1 MTKTTRNPALRK
13 LALGLTIAAI
23 GLTAGQSRAEELVIG
38 IINPMTGPGSDL
50 GISGQQAVDPLI
62 EELNKAG
69 GVKGMKLRVI
79 YRDDQ
84 SNPQRGVAAALELIQ
99 REKVDVIMGT
109 NLTHVAFAVSP
120 VVNQAKIPFI
130 VFGTGDPLI
139 DIAKFPYSFRLNMT
153 NGMEAATIVGYAVS
167 VAKIKAPALLV
178 DTTALG
184 QSGERALIAA
194 MAKHGLKPVA
204 RETFGMTD
212 TDMTGQLIN
221 IKKANADMLFVWGL
235 GPVLAHAARS
245 AERVGFNAPTIG
257 GIGIHQEG
265 FYKLAGPAGTKWSG
279 SFFRSFTK
287 DANGPEDPQVR
298 KFITKMESVY
308 KDKMSASSMIS
319 GVWDDALRLLVDAVG
334 RAKSKSGDDIKA
346 ALEATNNFKGM
357 MSTYTFSP
365 TKHDGFEI
373 KNVTLAYS
381 MGAVNNIRIRIPN
394 AP

>member
-1 MTKTTRNPALRK
+1 MTGTNRNPALRK
-13 LALGLTIAAI
+13 LALGLTVAAI
-23 GLTAGQSRAEELVIG
+23 GLSGGQLRAEELVIG

-120 VVNQAKIPFI
+120 IINQAKIPFI

-153 NGMEAATIVGYAVS
+153 NGMEAATIVGYAVN

-184 QSGERALIAA
+184 QSGERALMAA
-194 MAKHGLKPVA
+194 MAKHGLQPVA

-245 AERVGFNAPTIG
+245 AERVGFTAPAIG

-265 FYKLAGPAGTKWSG
+265 FYKLAGPAGAKWSG

-287 DANGPEDPQVR
+287 DLNGPEDVQVR
-298 KFITKMESVY
+298 QFITKMEAVY

-319 GVWDDALRLLVDAVG
+319 GVWDDGLRLLVDAVG

-346 ALEATNNFKGM
+346 ALEATENFKGM
-357 MSTYTFSP
+357 MSTYTFTP
-365 TKHDGFEI
+365 TKHDGYDI

-381 MGAVNNIRIRIPN
+381 MGAVNNIRIRVPN